1 MPIYEFYS
9 PDNHKIYSFYSRTI
23 KNSDIS
29 PLCPDGE
36 KLEMRKMMS
45 AFSVTGKGE
54 GGDEINDESSDATE
68 ADPFSKLSDAQSSS
82 VMKEMENAI
91 SGMDEEN
98 PDPRQMGSLMR
109 KMCEMT
115 GEKMDGVMEE
125 VVRKLE
131 EGANPEE
138 LEESLGSAMED
149 ADGNQDRTESSIDGN
164 LKKDKPS
171 RNLIRDPK
179 LYEFEDYLSPPKG

>member
-54 GGDEINDESSDATE
+54 GGDEINDESSDASE

-131 EGANPEE
+131 EGSNPEE
-138 LEESLGSAMED
+138 LEARMGDVMDDSVESLDTKESA
-149 ADGNQDRTESSIDGN
+149 SSGTI
-164 LKKDKPS
+164 KKRNS
-171 RNLIRDPK
+171 RLALTRDPK
-179 LYEFEDYLSPPKG
+179 LYEFEDFLPYSQK

>member
-23 KNSDIS
+23 KNSDVF

-36 KLEMRKMMS
+36 KLKMRKMVS
-45 AFSVTGKGE
+45 AFSVTGN
-54 GGDEINDESSDATE
+54 GGDGDEVNDNSEV
-68 ADPFSKLSDAQSSS
+68 DPFSQLSDAQSSS
-82 VMKEMENAI
+82 AMKEMENAI

-115 GEKMDGVMEE
+115 GGKMDGVMEE

-138 LEESLGSAMED
+138 LEDSLGSAMED
-149 ADGNQDRTESSIDGN
+149 ADGDQDGVESPMDGIF
-164 LKKDKPS
+164 KKDKPS
-171 RNLIRDPK
+171 RHLARDPK
-179 LYEFEDYLSPPKG
+179 LYEFEDYLSPSKS

>member
-23 KNSDIS
+23 KNSDFF

-36 KLEMRKMMS
+36 KLEMRKMVS

-54 GGDEINDESSDATE
+54 GGDEVNDDSEV
-68 ADPFSKLSDAQSSS
+68 DPFSKLNDAQSSS

-138 LEESLGSAMED
+138 LEDSLGSAMED
-149 ADGNQDRTESSIDGN
+149 ADGNQDGIESSMDGA

-171 RNLIRDPK
+171 RYLTRDPK
-179 LYEFEDYLSPPKG
+179 LYEFEDYLTPPKS

>member
-1 MPIYEFYS
+1 
-9 PDNHKIYSFYSRTI
+9 
-23 KNSDIS
+23 
-29 PLCPDGE
+29 
-36 KLEMRKMMS
+36 
-45 AFSVTGKGE
+45 
-54 GGDEINDESSDATE
+54 
-68 ADPFSKLSDAQSSS
+68 
-82 VMKEMENAI
+82 MKEMENAI

-138 LEESLGSAMED
+138 LEDSLGSAMED
-149 ADGNQDRTESSIDGN
+149 ADGDQDGVESSMDGTF
-164 LKKDKPS
+164 KKDKPS
-171 RNLIRDPK
+171 RHLARDPK
-179 LYEFEDYLSPPKG
+179 LYEFEDYLSPSKS

>member
-45 AFSVTGKGE
+45 AFSVTGN
-54 GGDEINDESSDATE
+54 GGDGDEVNDDSEV
-68 ADPFSKLSDAQSSS
+68 DPFSQLSDAQSSS
-82 VMKEMENAI
+82 AMKEMENAI

-138 LEESLGSAMED
+138 LEDSLGSAMED
-149 ADGNQDRTESSIDGN
+149 ADGDQDGVESPIDGTF
-164 LKKDKPS
+164 KKDKPS
-171 RNLIRDPK
+171 RHLARDPK
-179 LYEFEDYLSPPKG
+179 LYEFEDYLSPSKS

>member
-23 KNSDIS
+23 KNSDIF

-36 KLEMRKMMS
+36 KLKMRKMVS
-45 AFSVTGKGE
+45 AFSVTGN
-54 GGDEINDESSDATE
+54 GGDGDEVNDDSEV
-68 ADPFSKLSDAQSSS
+68 DPFSKLSDAQSSS
-82 VMKEMENAI
+82 AMKEMENAI

-138 LEESLGSAMED
+138 LEDSLGSAMED
-149 ADGNQDRTESSIDGN
+149 ADGDQDGVESPMDGIF
-164 LKKDKPS
+164 KKDKPS
-171 RNLIRDPK
+171 RHLARDPK
-179 LYEFEDYLSPPKG
+179 LYEFEDYLSSSKS